1 MSVPRKDGTL
11 FDKVDRALLTV
22 TRWISYG
29 SGICL
34 FIIMVLAFCNV
45 ISSKLMNQSIQNATD
60 IVAYMNVPICF
71 LSVAYVQLDRGHTN
85 IMLLQRHFHPVPAK
99 IVRIVSNLLGAG
111 VCVIIGWRAIIQME
125 KWITTHARPSSNI
138 SGIQIW
144 PYAGILAFGYLLL
157 ALCFLWSIVRE
168 IAGKQPRPEGSG
180 EPGEPGEEAAE

>member
-1 MSVPRKDGTL
+1 MSDPQKDITL
-11 FDKVDRALLTV
+11 FDRADRLILTV

-34 FIIMVLAFCNV
+34 FYIMVLAFCNV
-45 ISSKLMNQSIQNATD
+45 ISSKLLNRSIPNAND

-85 IMLLQRHFHPVPAK
+85 IMLLQRHFHPVAAR
-99 IVRIVSNLLGAG
+99 IVRIFSHFLGAG
-111 VCVIIGWRAIIQME
+111 ICVIVGWRAIIQMDQWLA
-125 KWITTHARPSSNI
+125 KHQTAGSNI
-138 SGIQIW
+138 SSIKIW

-168 IAGKQPRPEGSG
+168 FAGKPPQSR
-180 EPGEPGEEAAE
+180 EADDI